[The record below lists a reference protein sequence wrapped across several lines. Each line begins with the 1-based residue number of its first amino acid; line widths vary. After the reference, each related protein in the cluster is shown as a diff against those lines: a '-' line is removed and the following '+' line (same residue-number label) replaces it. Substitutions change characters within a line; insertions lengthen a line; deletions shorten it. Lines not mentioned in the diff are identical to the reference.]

1 VAEALALGS
10 VSGALLARRD
20 KLALLAAI
28 LAVAGVA
35 WSYLVLSA
43 AHMSMDT
50 AAHAAM
56 GMSSV
61 PWNAR
66 TAVLTF
72 IMWAVMMVAMML
84 PSAAPMVLTYAAVVG
99 RVAPEQGK
107 QSSVAVFAA
116 AYLLVWFGFSVGTT
130 LLQAGLD
137 GAALLSPTT
146 MVLGPLLGGGLLII
160 AGLYQLSPLKEFCLR
175 NCQSP
180 LTFIASNWRPGLKGA
195 LNIGL
200 RHGAFC
206 VGCCWALMLL
216 LFVGGV
222 MNLLWVA
229 AIAIFVLFEKLIGPG
244 RRMGSW
250 LSGGALIAAGTA
262 LLGSQAVR
270 FSS

>member
-1 VAEALALGS
+1 VAEALAVGS
-10 VSGALLARRD
+10 VSGALLARRE
-20 KLALLAAI
+20 KIALLAAI

-43 AHMSMDT
+43 AHPSMDG

-61 PWNAR
+61 PWTAN

-72 IMWAVMMVAMML
+72 MMWAVMMVAMML

-107 QSSVAVFAA
+107 RSSVAVFAA
-116 AYLLVWFGFSVGTT
+116 AYLLVWLGFSLGAT
-130 LLQAGLD
+130 LLQWSLER
-137 GAALLSPTT
+137 AAVLSSTT
-146 MVLGPLLGGGLLII
+146 MALGPLLGGGLLLV

-180 LTFIASNWRPGLKGA
+180 LTFIASNWRPDLEGA
-195 LNIGL
+195 LRMGF
-200 RHGAFC
+200 RHGAYC

-229 AIAIFVLFEKLIGPG
+229 AISVFVLLEKLIGPG
-244 RRMGSW
+244 TRIARW
-250 LSGGALIAAGTA
+250 VSGGALVSAG
-262 LLGSQAVR
+262 AVLSLSA
-270 FSS
+270 FG

>member
-130 LLQAGLD
+130 KRVWTA
-137 GAALLSPTT
+137 SPTT

>member
-20 KLALLAAI
+20 KPALLAAI
-28 LAVAGVA
+28 LAVAGLA

-43 AHMSMDT
+43 AHMSMDG

-61 PWNAR
+61 PWTAK

-72 IMWAVMMVAMML
+72 AMWAVMMVAMML

-99 RVAPEQGK
+99 RVAPEQGRR
-107 QSSVAVFAA
+107 SSVAVFAA
-116 AYLLVWFGFSVGTT
+116 AYLLVWLGFSLGAT
-130 LLQAGLD
+130 LLQWSLES
-137 GAALLSPTT
+137 AAVLSSTT
-146 MVLGPLLGGGLLII
+146 MVLGPLLGGGLLLV
-160 AGLYQLSPLKEFCLR
+160 AGLYQFSPLKEFCLR
-175 NCQSP
+175 KCQSP
-180 LTFIASNWRPGLKGA
+180 LTFIASNWRPGRDGA
-195 LNIGL
+195 LQMGV
-200 RHGAFC
+200 RHGAYC

-229 AIAIFVLFEKLIGPG
+229 AISAFVLVEKLIGPG
-244 RRMGSW
+244 TRIARWVSGTGLVGS
-250 LSGGALIAAGTA
+250 GAYLISAA
-262 LLGSQAVR
+262 
-270 FSS
+270 